1 MKSSVSMQVLN
12 QLEERAS
19 VAETRR
25 KEEEVGA
32 TILEVSTKTT
42 QFMFNKEGHV

>member
-25 KEEEVGA
+25 KEEEVGS
-32 TILEVSTKTT
+32 TILEFSTKTT